1 MIKCDKGVVVVSGST
16 STILVELAGIIES
29 VHKSLTDAY
38 GKDPADEMIAIA
50 GRVALT
56 GDDAINEEI
65 ERLNELL
72 KNELLKEVER

>member
-38 GKDPADEMIAIA
+38 DKDLADEMIAIA
-50 GRVALT
+50 GRVAFT
-56 GDDAINEEI
+56 GKEEIEEEI
-65 ERLNELL
+65 ERLG
-72 KNELLKEVER
+72 ELLKEVKG

>member
-38 GKDPADEMIAIA
+38 GKDPADEMIAMA
-50 GRVALT
+50 GRVAFM
-56 GDDAINEEI
+56 GKVEIEEEI
-65 ERLNELL
+65 ERLG
-72 KNELLKEVER
+72 ELLKEVKG

>member
-50 GRVALT
+50 ERVAFM
-56 GDDAINEEI
+56 GKEEIEEEI
-65 ERLNELL
+65 ERLG
-72 KNELLKEVER
+72 ELLKEVKG